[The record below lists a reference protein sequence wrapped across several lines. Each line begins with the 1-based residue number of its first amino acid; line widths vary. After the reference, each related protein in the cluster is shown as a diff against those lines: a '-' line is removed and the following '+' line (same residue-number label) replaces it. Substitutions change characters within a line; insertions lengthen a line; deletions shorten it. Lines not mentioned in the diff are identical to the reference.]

1 MKLILGDPGK
11 PDGWIP
17 PDSYENEFK
26 DDHDCSQSANGE
38 KCRKRKTFKIN
49 GLDVNL
55 FNITGDIRIK
65 CCFML
70 FTNEYNLTKISSY
83 YRFS

>member
-17 PDSYENEFK
+17 PDSYKNEFK
-26 DDHDCSQSANGE
+26 DDHECGQLDNGE
-38 KCRKRKTFKIN
+38 KCRTRKTFKIN

-65 CCFML
+65 CW
-70 FTNEYNLTKISSY
+70 
-83 YRFS
+83 FSAS